1 MVRIMKIAKTSALA
15 GLALLVSACGD
26 KHNEAHRVADQMPT
40 AQEIREQRSA
50 RPAVSTRN
58 PVVIINEPRD
68 ARAPRGFS
76 ISGSYSR
83 TTQTVPVYSGC
94 TGEWSSCQ
102 PRHYQSFN
110 PQLNID
116 FSQRDDREN
125 WAQERYR
132 RR

>member
-1 MVRIMKIAKTSALA
+1 MRIMKIAKTSALA

-50 RPAVSTRN
+50 RPAVSTSN

-68 ARAPRGFS
+68 SHAPRGFR

-83 TTQTVPVYSGC
+83 TTKTVPTYSGTAC
-94 TGEWSSCQ
+94 PQSSCQ
-102 PRHYQSFN
+102 VSYDGFN